1 MAIQTSGP
9 KYAPM
14 TSLEKTLMATVVA
27 LVLGAVL
34 AFTAPAARASVEEAA
49 IILAQSYDSRRNME
63 LTNQRVPLE
72 TVIARVSRTCPGR
85 LINARHDAGSNMY
98 IIRWETREQR
108 IVSIQ
113 ADAATGRILSTG
125 GC

>member
-1 MAIQTSGP
+1 
-9 KYAPM
+9 M
-14 TSLEKTLMATVVA
+14 TSLEKTLMTAVA
-27 LVLGAVL
+27 ALILGAVL
-34 AFTAPAARASVEEAA
+34 AVAGPSAQAWADESE
-49 IILAQSYDSRRNME
+49 ILLAQSYDSRRNME

-72 TVIARVSRTCPGR
+72 SVIAQVSNSCPGR
-85 LINARHDAGSNMY
+85 LINARHDANSNQY

-108 IVSIQ
+108 IVSIR

>member
-1 MAIQTSGP
+1 
-9 KYAPM
+9 M
-14 TSLEKTLMATVVA
+14 TSLEKTLLTA
-27 LVLGAVL
+27 LGALLLGALL
-34 AFTAPAARASVEEAA
+34 AFTGPSARAWADEGL
-49 IILAQSYDSRRNME
+49 ILLAQSYDSLRNQE

-72 TVIARVSRTCPGR
+72 SVIAQVGATCPGR
-85 LINARHDAGSNMY
+85 LINARHDASSNQY

-108 IVSIQ
+108 IVSIR